1 MIVNTLKSKKKAVKK
16 CVYRILH
23 FIIYEVCKL
32 FPLQNKVVASTFKG
46 KKYGDNPQYI
56 LEALHKARPNTKLY
70 WLKQN
75 NDFVL
80 PEWITGVSI
89 TSYILKIYHVA
100 TAKVIIDTH
109 RFPLWMKKR
118 QGQLF
123 IETWHGGLGIK
134 KLEADVPK
142 FKEHEWLMKEVRHTS
157 NLADVF
163 ISQSDHLSQ
172 IYRRAFGYK
181 GLIFKCGYPK
191 NDALL
196 SERTS
201 SRILIRNYY
210 NLDERQKLLLYA
222 PTFRDE
228 FYTRIDTSVY
238 DVDLESVQLHLQQ
251 KFGGEWTIL
260 VRWHPL
266 FASMLS
272 EQSIN
277 VHPNAIDTTSYP
289 DVQELLKACDAVM
302 SDYSSIIFDAALL
315 DIPCFI
321 FATDFEAYKADRG
334 TYYDMEELP
343 FPYARNNEELMNNI
357 ENYDHEAYLKRWYTF
372 KERMGLYEPGN
383 ASEVIANKVVEFI
396 ETGKT
401 NWIN

>member
-1 MIVNTLKSKKKAVKK
+1 MVNEGSQAYIQFSRCVHISVRSSVADIQKS
-16 CVYRILH
+16 
-23 FIIYEVCKL
+23 
-32 FPLQNKVVASTFKG
+32 
-46 KKYGDNPQYI
+46 
-56 LEALHKARPNTKLY
+56 
-70 WLKQN
+70 
-75 NDFVL
+75 
-80 PEWITGVSI
+80 
-89 TSYILKIYHVA
+89 
-100 TAKVIIDTH
+100 
-109 RFPLWMKKR
+109 
-118 QGQLF
+118 
-123 IETWHGGLGIK
+123 
-134 KLEADVPK
+134 
-142 FKEHEWLMKEVRHTS
+142 
-157 NLADVF
+157 
-163 ISQSDHLSQ
+163 
-172 IYRRAFGYK
+172 FGYK

-228 FYTRIDTSVY
+228 FYTQIDTSVY
-238 DVDLESVQLHLQQ
+238 NVDLESVQLHLQQ
-251 KFGGEWTIL
+251 KIGGEWTIL

-302 SDYSSIIFDAALL
+302 SDYSSILFDAALL
-315 DIPCFI
+315 DIPCFT

-343 FPYARNNEELMNNI
+343 SLC
-357 ENYDHEAYLKRWYTF
+357 TQ
-372 KERMGLYEPGN
+372 
-383 ASEVIANKVVEFI
+383 
-396 ETGKT
+396 
-401 NWIN
+401 